1 MILTNV
7 LFIYFFLPAFMA
19 VYILLPAKKRPWIIA
34 AANLLILFANGA
46 KSLILFLVG
55 FWAVYFS
62 AIYIYNTAKKES
74 SRKKRRIV
82 FTLNII
88 LSLLMLALCAPS
100 AAVLSPTV
108 RPFAIFGAAVIPLHM
123 ISYITDVYRG
133 DCEAQTR
140 ITSLAAY
147 LSFFPSVSFGPV
159 LKYKNF
165 EKSFRS
171 PSPDHS
177 KTAAGIK
184 NYVCGLAEYV
194 IIGGQLEKVRQSIL
208 STSGTHIHGAAVWL
222 SLLIF
227 YVLFCVKISGMI
239 HMGQGVALIM
249 GFPVKRCFKS
259 VFLCRSLRK
268 KAFAFNI
275 PFNMWLKDY
284 IFRPLSRPSR
294 KMRIPAF
301 FLTLLFA
308 ALWYKPDLY
317 FAAGALFLAAA
328 VTIDS
333 EILSKSERLDK
344 KPGKELLKFIFTK
357 AATVAAVFICAVSEV
372 LHGGKVFPS
381 LFHNSEGFT
390 GENDFFRFLLT
401 SSVLPLVIGLI
412 IISTAIPKY
421 IERINRG
428 WFRAALPAIELVLL
442 MLSTAFIISA

>member
-62 AIYIYNTAKKES
+62 AIYIYNTAKKENCQ
-74 SRKKRRIV
+74 KKRRIV
-82 FTLNII
+82 FTLNIL
-88 LSLLMLALCAPS
+88 LSLAILALCAPS

-159 LKYKNF
+159 LKYKNL

-208 STSGTHIHGAAVWL
+208 STSGAHIHGAAVWF

-239 HMGQGVALIM
+239 HMGQGVSLIM

-284 IFRPLSRPSR
+284 IFRPLESTGR
-294 KMRIPAF
+294 KIRIPAF
-301 FLTLLFA
+301 FLTVLFA

-328 VTIDS
+328 ITFDS
-333 EILSKSERLDK
+333 EVLCKKASPDK
-344 KPGKELLKFIFTK
+344 KPVREFLKLIFTK
-357 AATVAAVFICAVSEV
+357 ASVAAAVFICSVSEV
-372 LHGGKVFPS
+372 LHGSGMIPS
-381 LFHNSEGFT
+381 LFSRTAGFA
-390 GENDFFRFLLT
+390 GGNDFFRFLLG
-401 SSVLPLVIGLI
+401 SSGLPLMIGLV

-421 IERINRG
+421 IEKINRG

-442 MLSTAFIISA
+442 MLSTAFVISA